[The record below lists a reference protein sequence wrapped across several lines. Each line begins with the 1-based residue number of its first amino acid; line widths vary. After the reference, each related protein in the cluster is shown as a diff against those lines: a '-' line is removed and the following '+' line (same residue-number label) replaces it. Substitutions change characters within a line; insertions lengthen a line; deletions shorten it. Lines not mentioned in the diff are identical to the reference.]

1 MKVLLA
7 SFLILASVSSAKAAD
22 FLPRNLWPKVTQ
34 SVCFK
39 GKVLFGERETVE
51 VADCGQDDLCEEFD
65 LPIEEDQVIY
75 LQARCTDETKM
86 TIIRKELY

>member
-1 MKVLLA
+1 MKVLMA

-51 VADCGQDDLCEEFD
+51 VADCGQEDLCEVFD
-65 LPIEEDQVIY
+65 LPVEDDQVIY
-75 LQARCTDETKM
+75 LQARCTDETKAK
-86 TIIRKELY
+86 IYNKDLY